1 MLPPLVALNIGTTKR
16 ANDSSVAI
24 DVVSKRLKV
33 SDFDLFQLQRYAV
46 LVIYAK
52 DMFSSITKFQR
63 RESGQ
68 MPNIHIEDTLVYKA
82 ITEKENG
89 QELWSS
95 LEGYMKPL
103 FLKSFDLNAMETIS
117 YQNALNY
124 LLLFTMFPTVDV
136 SLQQLLSTYSIQLPV
151 DDQAKLESIMTI
163 LRRPTLSTH
172 EDDSEYRWSFPEG
185 MQVSDKLVKDMTENL
200 NWTPHFVKALT
211 MSSLMMDEAFT
222 MFGVEI
228 ESAMDVYRGVS
239 MEDNWDVFYETVDGM
254 KVPKI
259 ETWNQMLPASVL
271 STTLNKK
278 TALNFCGEINNT
290 CVVYKFTLSPGLR
303 VLPLTAT
310 HESWGR
316 KLIEDE
322 FSPHKEQ
329 EILLPRN
336 AVFTPIDA
344 DPRRIDGPHAN
355 APHFEYHMNV
365 SSLG

>member
-200 NWTPHFVKALT
+200 NWTPHFVKSLT
-211 MSSLMMDEAFT
+211 
-222 MFGVEI
+222 I
-228 ESAMDVYRGVS
+228 
-239 MEDNWDVFYETVDGM
+239 
-254 KVPKI
+254 P
-259 ETWNQMLPASVL
+259 L
-271 STTLNKK
+271 STAGQPVSTYSSSSVW
-278 TALNFCGEINNT
+278 TAVPAFDA
-290 CVVYKFTLSPGLR
+290 SR
-303 VLPLTAT
+303 
-310 HESWGR
+310 
-316 KLIEDE
+316 
-322 FSPHKEQ
+322 
-329 EILLPRN
+329 
-336 AVFTPIDA
+336 PIDSHSLQISRSA
-344 DPRRIDGPHAN
+344 AWEVNSWI
-355 APHFEYHMNV
+355 
-365 SSLG
+365 SSKYLQSV